1 MLVSVFMY
9 VEKECQYTSI
19 YIYLKVIEVNNYKDK
34 CFGDISKYMCASIN
48 LKTSQFVNIL
58 MLQVIQRNFQI
69 IRKPNLI
76 PGKGIVIRI
85 QRDLPREII
94 CICTN
99 HDQYY

>member
-1 MLVSVFMY
+1 M
-9 VEKECQYTSI
+9 
-19 YIYLKVIEVNNYKDK
+19 IEVNNYKDK
-34 CFGDISKYMCASIN
+34 CFEDISKYMCVNARASIN
-48 LKTSQFVNIL
+48 LKTNQFVNIL

-99 HDQYY
+99 HDQHY